1 MAYQATKHI
10 TIKTKLIRH
19 QHNTTTQSIFLKKNY
34 SQNIKRKRMITLHKQ
49 IQEKTNYNKEQ
60 FNTELEIKKHSI
72 NYNY

>member
-1 MAYQATKHI
+1 
-10 TIKTKLIRH
+10 
-19 QHNTTTQSIFLKKNY
+19 
-34 SQNIKRKRMITLHKQ
+34 MITLHKQ